1 MSVSDPIA
9 DMLTRMRNAIG
20 VKHKYVLMPSSKI
33 KLGIARVLQEEG
45 YIGRFE
51 VSDDRPQPVIKISLK
66 YYDKDNHPVVTGL
79 ERVSSPG
86 HRVYVGKDKI
96 PWVIGGIG
104 IAVLSTPKG
113 IMTDKQARRLG
124 TGGEVLCKVW

>member
-20 VKHKYVLMPSSKI
+20 VRHKYVLMPSSKV

-45 YIGRFE
+45 YIGGFE

-66 YYDKDNHPVVTGL
+66 YYDKDNQPVVTGL

-124 TGGEVLCKVW
+124 TGGEVLCKAW

>member
-20 VKHKYVLMPSSKI
+20 VRHKYVLMPSSKV

-45 YIGRFE
+45 YIGGFE

-66 YYDKDNHPVVTGL
+66 YYDKDNQPVVTGL

>member
-33 KLGIARVLQEEG
+33 KLGIARVLQKEG
-45 YIGRFE
+45 YIGGFE

-86 HRVYVGKDKI
+86 HRVYVGKDEI

>member
-1 MSVSDPIA
+1 
-9 DMLTRMRNAIG
+9 
-20 VKHKYVLMPSSKI
+20 MPSSKV

-45 YIGRFE
+45 YIGGFE

-66 YYDKDNHPVVTGL
+66 YYDKDNQPVVTGL

>member
-1 MSVSDPIA
+1 MGVSDPIA

-20 VKHKYVLMPSSKI
+20 VKHKYVLVPSSRT
-33 KLGIARVLQEEG
+33 KLGIAKVLQEEG
-45 YIGRFE
+45 YIGE
-51 VSDDRPQPVIKISLK
+51 VKVSDDRPQPVIKISLK
-66 YYDKDNHPVVTGL
+66 YHDKENQPIVMGL

-86 HRVYVGKDKI
+86 HRVYVGKDDI
-96 PWVIGGIG
+96 PWVMGGIG

-113 IMTDKQARRLG
+113 IMTGKQARRLG

>member
-20 VKHKYVLMPSSKI
+20 VKHKYVLMPSSKV

-45 YIGRFE
+45 YIGGFE

-66 YYDKDNHPVVTGL
+66 YYDKDNQPVVTGL

>member
-20 VKHKYVLMPSSKI
+20 VKHKYVLMPSSKV

-45 YIGRFE
+45 YIGGFE
-51 VSDDRPQPVIKISLK
+51 VSDDRPQPVMKISLK
-66 YYDKDNHPVVTGL
+66 YYDKDNQPVVTGL